1 MLTFSQAFLN
11 NIKNDKRHYQISLEV
26 TLRDLT
32 TLTIENDR
40 IWDGTFKI
48 EDATSQ
54 SGVLSIGAA
63 VTGKMT
69 VTINNI
75 DGAYSSYDFAGA
87 SIEAY
92 IGMDGC
98 SDHVRIGIYT
108 VTDSNYSGAS
118 LISLTAKDHMTY
130 FDVSCENTTIFNST
144 ITLQQMVSAICLQCG
159 VDEPDTYPTIM
170 GSYTI
175 SKAPSLKSLSY
186 ADLITKAA
194 QIACCYAKIDN
205 NGKLKFAWYD
215 FPAAESV
222 LNGVVNGQF
231 TVHANGVHEIDSIN
245 SLTVA
250 TDIVN
255 VSQVKVTEEFPST
268 ADNPKHTYTASGS
281 TTALEYRLKISNNRL
296 IDHSKIGA
304 EWKGQDVANR
314 IYNALHGHYF
324 RPFNAS
330 VLNNPAMEAGD
341 MCVIVDRKGR
351 PYLGF
356 ISQRTFSAG
365 NYENLVCDAAEPKST
380 QTDVY
385 TAEEKA
391 MAQYESD
398 AYARENEYVDKLMN
412 KFYTFTNSSQVD
424 IADGD
429 EEMILRMDFASETG
443 GWIMM
448 EGEILADTE
457 AGQVDFRY
465 VLNGTELTRK
475 PKQTVVDGKTIF
487 SLLLPF
493 TTVSST
499 PYQLEVWA
507 EATGGDVSVPINGA
521 SFVIWGQ
528 GLPSQEAWTGILEI
542 FEAIPSIA
550 LDDITIA
557 PFSDTIIVD
566 GLVPIG
572 PSVTVPIGAISL
584 GGDTSVDA
592 FGADIYMNRDF
603 MDDYT
608 HQDLS
613 AFTHQY
619 LNEHFFHG

>member
-11 NIKNDKRHYQISLEV
+11 NIKNDNRHYQITLEV

-159 VDEPDTYPTIM
+159 VDVPDTYPTIM

-231 TVHANGVHEIDSIN
+231 TVHADGVHEIDSIN

-281 TTALEYRLKISNNRL
+281 TTALEYRLKISRSSTVVSL
-296 IDHSKIGA
+296 I
-304 EWKGQDVANR
+304 
-314 IYNALHGHYF
+314 F
-324 RPFNAS
+324 
-330 VLNNPAMEAGD
+330 
-341 MCVIVDRKGR
+341 
-351 PYLGF
+351 
-356 ISQRTFSAG
+356 FS
-365 NYENLVCDAAEPKST
+365 EP
-380 QTDVY
+380 
-385 TAEEKA
+385 EEK
-391 MAQYESD
+391 
-398 AYARENEYVDKLMN
+398 
-412 KFYTFTNSSQVD
+412 
-424 IADGD
+424 
-429 EEMILRMDFASETG
+429 
-443 GWIMM
+443 
-448 EGEILADTE
+448 
-457 AGQVDFRY
+457 
-465 VLNGTELTRK
+465 
-475 PKQTVVDGKTIF
+475 
-487 SLLLPF
+487 
-493 TTVSST
+493 
-499 PYQLEVWA
+499 
-507 EATGGDVSVPINGA
+507 
-521 SFVIWGQ
+521 
-528 GLPSQEAWTGILEI
+528 
-542 FEAIPSIA
+542 
-550 LDDITIA
+550 
-557 PFSDTIIVD
+557 
-566 GLVPIG
+566 
-572 PSVTVPIGAISL
+572 
-584 GGDTSVDA
+584 
-592 FGADIYMNRDF
+592 
-603 MDDYT
+603 
-608 HQDLS
+608 
-613 AFTHQY
+613 
-619 LNEHFFHG
+619 